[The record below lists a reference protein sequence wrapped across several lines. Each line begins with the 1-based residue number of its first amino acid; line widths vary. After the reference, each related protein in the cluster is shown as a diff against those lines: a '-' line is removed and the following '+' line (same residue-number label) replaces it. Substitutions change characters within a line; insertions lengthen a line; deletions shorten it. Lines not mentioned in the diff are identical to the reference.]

1 MDAAGLPLSDTLSRG
16 DAARRGMNDDDL
28 RRLVAGRVLTRV
40 RRNAYRDTAAHDV
53 LSAEQRHAVAVRAA
67 VAAHRVDV
75 VVSHQS
81 AAVLHGL
88 PVWGAPL
95 DVVHL
100 TTRRRNAGRRSGLVH
115 IHTAPVAPDE
125 LCLVDGIAATTP
137 ARTVFDVACSMRFE
151 AAVVIADAAL
161 HAGLTSPE
169 DLLVQIE
176 RGRGRTG
183 RPAARAAIT
192 FADGRSESVGESRSR
207 VGMHVARVPVPDL
220 QTEVCRSDGS
230 VAGRPDFRWGRLLG
244 EFDGAVKYGRLVR
257 PGETAGDA
265 VVREK
270 RREDELRDLG
280 FDMVRWGWADLG
292 APDRLYPRIHAAIE
306 RTGQQAASG

>member
-1 MDAAGLPLSDTLSRG
+1 MDATGLPLSSTLSRA
-16 DAARRGMNDDDL
+16 DAARRGMTDDDL

-40 RRNAYRDTAAHDV
+40 RRNVYLASAAHGA

-67 VAAHRVDV
+67 VAAHSVDA

-88 PVWGAPL
+88 PVWGTPL

-100 TTRRRNAGRRSGLVH
+100 TTRRRNAGRRSRLVH
-115 IHTAPVAPDE
+115 VHTAPVAPDE
-125 LCLVDGIAATTP
+125 QCLIEGIAVTTP
-137 ARTVFDVACSMRFE
+137 ARTVFDLACSIRFE
-151 AAVVIADAAL
+151 AAVVVADAAL
-161 HAGLTSPE
+161 HAGSTSPA
-169 DLLVQIE
+169 DLLVQVE

-183 RPAARAAIT
+183 RPAARVAVT

-207 VGMHVARVPVPDL
+207 VGMHLAGVPAPDL
-220 QTEVCRSDGS
+220 QAAVYRPDGS
-230 VAGRPDFRWGRLLG
+230 VAGRPDFRWSRLLG
-244 EFDGAVKYGRLVR
+244 EFDGAVKYGRLLR

-270 RREDELRDLG
+270 RREDGLRDLG
-280 FDMVRWGWADLG
+280 FDMIRWGWADLTE
-292 APDRLYPRIHAAIE
+292 PDRLYSRIRAAVE
-306 RTGQQAASG
+306 RSGRRAASG